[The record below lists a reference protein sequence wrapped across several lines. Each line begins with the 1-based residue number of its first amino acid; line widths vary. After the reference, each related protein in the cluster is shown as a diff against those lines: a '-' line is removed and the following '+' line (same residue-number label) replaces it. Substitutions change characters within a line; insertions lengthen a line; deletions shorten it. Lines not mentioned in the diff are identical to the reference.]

1 MNRKLP
7 LLLVCLWLTKLGAGA
22 QTLQPAVF
30 KQMSVRSLGPAV
42 MGGRITAIDAVVS
55 NPEMIYVGSA
65 SGGVWKSENAGGT
78 WKPVF
83 DDQPTINIGSIAIQQ
98 SNPNVVWVGTGE
110 GNPRN
115 SVNMGGGIFKT
126 IDGGLTWKSMGLEKT
141 FNIHRIIIDPLNPDV
156 VYAGVIGFP
165 FGEHPERGVFKT
177 TNGGQTWERIL
188 YTNEKSG
195 VAEMVMDPTNPAKL
209 VVAMWQHRRTP
220 WDFTS
225 GGPGSG
231 LFITYD
237 GGKTWKKKGE
247 ADGLPKGDFGRLG
260 LAISRSSPNKIYALV
275 EATKNAFYRSDDGGE
290 KWTLITDDPAVV
302 VDRPFYYN
310 EIYVDPKVET
320 RIYKLSAPL
329 SVSEDGGKT
338 FKALAT
344 PDQVHSDHH
353 AFWIHP
359 TNPNFIIEGND
370 GGLAISRDHGKSWTN
385 PEAIPVGQFYHVNV
399 DNEVPYNV
407 YGGLQDNG
415 SWMGP
420 AYTFHTGGIRNS
432 HWLALNLADGFDVIP
447 DPEDSRY
454 GYCMSQGG
462 NVIHYDKLTGGSSF
476 VKPIV
481 GDLNTRLRFNWNAGF
496 AQDPFDKK
504 TFYGGSQFLHKS
516 PDKGLSWETISPDLT
531 LNDPAHQKQ
540 DDSGG
545 LTIDAT
551 QAENHNSIL
560 TIAPSSLQK
569 GVIWVGT
576 DDGNVQLT
584 KDGGKTWTN
593 LSPKIPGLPKEAWI
607 AQITASRYKAGEAF
621 VVSNS
626 YRMGTDMAPYI
637 YRTTDFGQTWTRIMS
652 EKEAKGYA
660 LCFIQDPVEP
670 RLMFAGTEHGLW
682 ASIDEGKTWAQWDNG
697 MPAATPT
704 MDLAIQER
712 EADLVIATFGRSI
725 YVLDNIRPLRKLAAT
740 NGKILDQP
748 LAAFEPSTAYLA
760 VYRGPQ
766 GYGKDAEDLFQTPN
780 RPAGATLPIYLKP
793 KGKMVT
799 PKPAESVAADKKAKK
814 PTSVTKPDESSLVAS
829 APVAATTSATAGRP
843 KADSVFVR
851 IYDEANKLVR
861 TLKQAPD
868 TALGVQ
874 RINWNLTDT
883 PIPMPSAGG
892 GRRGTGEP
900 TGNPVMPG
908 RYKVVVAYAGA
919 SDSTF
924 LTVDPDPRVPF
935 DKEAALARKAL
946 QERLNKNI
954 RQLTEVTKRIQEAND
969 AAEGVKSRL
978 KEKKG
983 TEYDELRK
991 LTLSIQDSLKK
1002 AREEVV
1008 GKRTERQGLGSV
1020 YMLTPMF
1027 KIQEAGSYINRRTEM
1042 PTKTESQLVDQAEML
1057 SKQTITKV
1065 NQFFSRQWSEYY
1077 KKVQATPLETMK
1089 EYAPMGVT
1097 P

>member
-1 MNRKLP
+1 MNQKLQKLT
-7 LLLVCLWLTKLGAGA
+7 LLILAALLGLLGARA
-22 QTLQPAVF
+22 QPIPMSVF
-30 KQMSVRSLGPAV
+30 KQMKARSVGPAV

-55 NPEMIYVGSA
+55 NPDMIYVGAA

-78 WKPVF
+78 WTPVF

-115 SVNMGGGIFKT
+115 SVNMGGGIFKS

-141 FNIHRIIIDPLNPDV
+141 LNIHRIIIDPSNPDI

-177 TNGGQTWERIL
+177 TNGGQSWEKIL

-195 VAEMVMDPTNPAKL
+195 VAEMVMDPTNPGKL
-209 VVAMWQHRRTP
+209 LVAMWQHRRTP

-231 LFITYD
+231 LYLTYD

-247 ADGLPKGDFGRLG
+247 SDGLPKGDFGRLG

-275 EATKNAFYRSDDGGE
+275 EATKNGLYRSDDGGE
-290 KWTLITDDPAVV
+290 KWTLVTDDPAVA

-310 EIYVDPKVET
+310 EIYVDPKIET
-320 RIYKLSAPL
+320 RLYKLSAPL

-338 FKALAT
+338 FKPLAT

-359 TNPNFIIEGND
+359 TNTNLLIEGND
-370 GGLAISRDHGKSWTN
+370 GGLGISRDHGKTWTN

-399 DNEVPYNV
+399 DNEVPYNI

-420 AYTFHTGGIRNS
+420 AYTFHAGGIRNS
-432 HWLALNLADGFDVIP
+432 HWQALNLADGFDVIP
-447 DPEDSRY
+447 DPENSRY

-476 VKPIV
+476 VKPII
-481 GDLNTRLRFNWNAGF
+481 GDMNTRLRFNWNAGF

-560 TIAPSSLQK
+560 TIAPSPLQQ

-593 LSPKIPGLPKEAWI
+593 LSSRIPGLPKEAWI

-621 VVSNS
+621 VVSNH
-626 YRMGTDMAPYI
+626 YRMGSDLAPYI
-637 YRTTDFGQTWTRIMS
+637 YRTSDFGQTWTRIMS

-660 LCFIQDPVEP
+660 LCFLQDPVEP

-682 ASIDEGKTWAQWDNG
+682 VSIDEGKTWTQWDSG
-697 MPAATPT
+697 IPAAAPT

-712 EADLVIATFGRSI
+712 EADLAIATFGRSI
-725 YVLDNIRPLRKLAAT
+725 YVLDNIRPLRKLAASSS
-740 NGKILDQP
+740 KILDQS
-748 LAAFEPSTAYLA
+748 LVAFEPSTAFLA

-766 GYGKDAEDLFQTPN
+766 GYGKDAEGLYQAPN

-793 KGKMVT
+793 KQKAVAQ
-799 PKPAESVAADKKAKK
+799 KPTEPADLAKKSKK
-814 PTSVTKPDESSLVAS
+814 PTTATKPDESNTIVA
-829 APVAATTSATAGRP
+829 APVATTIASRV
-843 KADSVFVR
+843 KADSVLVQ
-851 IYDEANKLVR
+851 IYNEANKLVR
-861 TLKQAPD
+861 TMKLAPD

-874 RINWNLTDT
+874 RITWDLTET
-883 PIPMPSAGG
+883 PIRMPSAGG
-892 GRRGTGEP
+892 GRRGGGEP

-908 RYKVVVAYAGA
+908 RYKVSFAYAGA
-919 SDSTF
+919 KDSTF
-924 LTVDPDPRVPF
+924 LTVDPDPRVPY
-935 DKEAALARKAL
+935 DKEAALARRVL
-946 QERLNKNI
+946 QDRLNKNI
-954 RQLTEVTKRIQEAND
+954 RQLSEITNRIQEAND
-969 AAEGVKSRL
+969 AAEGVKNRL
-978 KEKKG
+978 KDKKG
-983 TEYDELRK
+983 PDYDELRK
-991 LTLSIQDSLKK
+991 FTITIQDSLKK
-1002 AREEVV
+1002 AREGIV
-1008 GKRTERQGLGSV
+1008 GKRTERQGFGNV
-1020 YMLTPMF
+1020 YMNTPIS
-1027 KIQEAGSYINRRTEM
+1027 KIQEASSYINRRTEK
-1042 PTKTESQLVDQAEML
+1042 PTKTENQLVDQAEVL
-1057 SKQTITKV
+1057 SRETVTKV
-1065 NQFFSRQWSEYY
+1065 NQFFSKQWTEYY
-1077 KKVQATPLETMK
+1077 KKVQATPLDPLK
-1089 EYAPMGVT
+1089 EYPPIGST

>member
-1 MNRKLP
+1 MNQKLTCLILAVWLSTAGTRAQP
-7 LLLVCLWLTKLGAGA
+7 L
-22 QTLQPAVF
+22 PASIF
-30 KQMSVRSLGPAV
+30 KQMKARSIGPAV
-42 MGGRITAIDAVVS
+42 MGGRITAIDAVVN
-55 NPEMIYVGSA
+55 NPDIVYVGAA

-115 SVNMGGGIFKT
+115 SVNMGGGIFKS
-126 IDGGLTWKSMGLEKT
+126 IDGGLTWKLMGLEKT
-141 FNIHRIIIDPLNPDV
+141 LNIHRIIIDPLNPEV
-156 VYAGVIGFP
+156 IYAGAIGFP
-165 FGEHPERGVFKT
+165 FGEHSERGVFKS
-177 TNGGQTWERIL
+177 TNGGQSWEKIL

-195 VAEMVMDPTNPAKL
+195 VAEMVMDPTNPGKL
-209 VVAMWQHRRTP
+209 LVAMWQHRRTP

-231 LFITYD
+231 LYMTYD

-275 EATKNAFYRSDDGGE
+275 EATKNGLYRSDDGGE
-290 KWTLITDDPAVV
+290 KWTLVTDDPAVA

-310 EIYVDPKVET
+310 EIYVDPKVDT

-338 FKALAT
+338 FKPLAT

-359 TNPNFIIEGND
+359 TNTNLIIEGND
-370 GGLAISRDHGKSWTN
+370 GGLGISRDHGKTWSN
-385 PEAIPVGQFYHVNV
+385 PEFIPVGQFYHVNV

-420 AYTFHTGGIRNS
+420 AYTFYTGGIRNS
-432 HWLALNLADGFDVIP
+432 HWQALNLADGFDVIP

-560 TIAPSSLQK
+560 TISPSALQK

-584 KDGGKTWTN
+584 RDGGKTWTN
-593 LSPKIPGLPKEAWI
+593 LSSRIPGLPKEAWI
-607 AQITASRYKAGEAF
+607 AQITASRHKAGEAF

-652 EKEAKGYA
+652 EKDAKGYA
-660 LCFIQDPVEP
+660 LCFLQDPVEP
-670 RLMFAGTEHGLW
+670 HLMFAGTEHGLW
-682 ASIDEGKTWAQWDNG
+682 VSIDGGKTWTQWSSG
-697 MPAATPT
+697 VPAAAPT

-712 EADLVIATFGRSI
+712 EADLAIATFGRSI
-725 YVLDNIRPLRKLAAT
+725 YILDNIRPLRKLAAT
-740 NGKILDQP
+740 SGKLLDEP
-748 LAAFEPSTAYLA
+748 LVAFEPSTAYLA

-766 GYGKDAEDLFQTPN
+766 GYGKDAEALYQGEN
-780 RPAGATLPIYLKP
+780 RPAGATLPVYLKP
-793 KGKMVT
+793 KKLT
-799 PKPAESVAADKKAKK
+799 AAPKPAVPSALAKKAKK
-814 PTSVTKPDESSLVAS
+814 PTVSIKPDESNPIVVN
-829 APVAATTSATAGRP
+829 PPAATTPASTTARA
-843 KADSVFVR
+843 KADSVIVQ

-868 TALGVQ
+868 TALGMQ
-874 RINWNLTDT
+874 RITWDLTET
-883 PIPMPSAGG
+883 PIILPSAGG
-892 GRRGTGEP
+892 RRGRGAP
-900 TGNPVMPG
+900 AGLLAMPG
-908 RYKVVVAYAGA
+908 RYKLVAAYLDAK
-919 SDSTF
+919 DSTF
-924 LTVDPDPRVPF
+924 LMVESDPRAPYE
-935 DKEAALARKAL
+935 KEAALARRAL
-946 QERLNKNI
+946 NERLNKNI
-954 RQLTEVTKRIQEAND
+954 RQLTELTKRIQEADD
-969 AAEGVKSRL
+969 AVEGVKNRL
-978 KEKKG
+978 KDKKG

-991 LTLSIQDSLKK
+991 FSISIQDSLKK
-1002 AREEVV
+1002 EREGVV

-1020 YMLTPMF
+1020 YMITPIS

-1042 PTKTESQLVDQAEML
+1042 PTKTETQLVDQAEML
-1057 SKQTITKV
+1057 SKETVMKV
-1065 NQFFSRQWSEYY
+1065 NQFFSKQWADYY
-1077 KKVQATPLETMK
+1077 KKVQATPLDPLK
-1089 EYAPMGVT
+1089 EYSPLGSM